1 MNKLKKLLFVLM
13 IIVLLVG
20 IKGVKAASLD
30 TVVRRNYID
39 NVWSFHYR
47 NGKVFSYGQL
57 PFNYANDKLAYCIQ
71 PETKINFDNYN
82 SYENWSIS
90 GYSDQAKRKMELYAY
105 YGYGFDGH
113 DSIKYFMATQELIWR
128 LSKDEDIV
136 WHEGDNSS
144 TPVID
149 VTYEKNEIL
158 RLVNTYGRMPAY
170 NNSVNSTYVNK
181 EIVLTD
187 SNNVYEGFDI
197 VTNLNYKRNG
207 NQLIFNIDK
216 MGSYEVLI
224 KPKLHGY
231 DKTIVY
237 DREDSPT
244 QDLATFK
251 MPDLQ
256 EGKFRINVTKTT
268 VNIYKK
274 DKETNELIKDK
285 GNKVLIN
292 NREYEFVDGVISLR
306 LGEGNY
312 TVKEINS
319 SDGYYINNDELKFT
333 VESDSGVKDIDF
345 YNEKIKGKVDIKK
358 TNEDGEFLSN
368 VKFEIY
374 DEKGNIVDEITTTNK
389 EYDSSVILPL
399 GRYTLKE
406 VKTLNGYELDN
417 KVYNVSLTNENNS
430 DPIVTK
436 KIELVNKKILCEVTF
451 ISSDELDNR
460 IETEYEVYDKDMNV
474 IYKGN
479 TKNGEAKINLTYGK
493 YYIKEISVEN
503 GYILNSEIK
512 EFEVNDNYCLSTLSI
527 NNQKA
532 VYPVTTTKYEIWPYI
547 LLVLD
552 IIGLIYVKKSN

>member
-1 MNKLKKLLFVLM
+1 MNRLKKILFVLVLM
-13 IIVLLVG
+13 ILLIG
-20 IKGVKAASLD
+20 IEGVKAASLD
-30 TVVRRNYID
+30 TVVKRNYID

-82 SYENWSIS
+82 SYDNWSIS
-90 GYSDQAKRKMELYAY
+90 GYSDQAKKKMELYAY

-113 DSIKYFMATQELIWR
+113 DSIKYYMATQELIWR

-136 WHEGDNSS
+136 WHTGDNSS
-144 TPVID
+144 TPLID
-149 VTYEKNEIL
+149 ISYEKNEIL
-158 RLVNTYGRMPAY
+158 RLVDTYGRMPAY

-216 MGSYEVLI
+216 MGSYEILI
-224 KPKLHGY
+224 KPKEHGY
-231 DKTIVY
+231 DKTVVY
-237 DREDSPT
+237 DRVDSPT
-244 QDLATFK
+244 QDLASFK
-251 MPDLQ
+251 MPVLQ

-292 NREYEFVDGVISLR
+292 DREYEFVDGVISLR

-319 SDGYYINNDELKFT
+319 SDGYYINNNELKFT
-333 VESDSGVKDIDF
+333 VESNSGVKDIDF

-358 TNEDGEFLSN
+358 INEDGELLSN

-374 DEKGNIVDEITTTNK
+374 DEKGNKVDEVTTTNK

-417 KVYNVSLTNENNS
+417 KVYNVSLTNDNNK

-474 IYKGN
+474 VYKGN
-479 TKNGEAKINLTYGK
+479 TKNGEAKISLTYGK

-503 GYILNSEIK
+503 GYILNDELK
-512 EFEVNDNYCLSTLSI
+512 EFVVNDNYCLSTLSI

>member
-1 MNKLKKLLFVLM
+1 MNRLKKILFVLVLM
-13 IIVLLVG
+13 ILLIG

-30 TVVRRNYID
+30 TVVKRNYID

-82 SYENWSIS
+82 SYDNWSIS
-90 GYSDQAKRKMELYAY
+90 GYSDQAKKKMELYAY

-113 DSIKYFMATQELIWR
+113 DSIKYYMATQELIWR

-136 WHEGDNSS
+136 WHTGDNSS

-149 VTYEKNEIL
+149 ISYEKNEIL
-158 RLVNTYGRMPAY
+158 RLVDTYGRMPAY

-216 MGSYEVLI
+216 MGSYEILI
-224 KPKLHGY
+224 KPKEHGY
-231 DKTIVY
+231 DKTVVY

-244 QDLATFK
+244 QDLASFK

-292 NREYEFVDGVISLR
+292 DREYEFVDGVISLR

-312 TVKEINS
+312 IVKEINS
-319 SDGYYINNDELKFT
+319 SNGYYINNNELKFT
-333 VESDSGVKDIDF
+333 VESNSGIKDIDF

-358 TNEDGEFLSN
+358 INEDGELLSN

-374 DEKGNIVDEITTTNK
+374 DEKGNKVDEVTTTNK

-417 KVYNVSLTNENNS
+417 KVYNVSLTNDNNK

-474 IYKGN
+474 VYKGN

-503 GYILNSEIK
+503 GYILNDELK
-512 EFEVNDNYCLSTLSI
+512 EFEVNDNYCLSTLTI

-552 IIGLIYVKKSN
+552 AIGLIYVKKSN

>member
-1 MNKLKKLLFVLM
+1 MNRLKKILFVLVLM
-13 IIVLLVG
+13 ILLIG
-20 IKGVKAASLD
+20 IEGVKAASLD
-30 TVVRRNYID
+30 TVVKRNYID

-82 SYENWSIS
+82 SYDNWSIS
-90 GYSDQAKRKMELYAY
+90 GYSDQAKKKMELYAY

-113 DSIKYFMATQELIWR
+113 DSIKYYMATQELIWR

-136 WHEGDNSS
+136 WHTGDNSS

-149 VTYEKNEIL
+149 VSFEKNEIL
-158 RLVNTYGRMPAY
+158 RLVDTYGRMPAY
-170 NNSVNSTYVNK
+170 NNSVNSTYVNR

-216 MGSYEVLI
+216 MGSYEILI
-224 KPKLHGY
+224 KPKEHSY
-231 DKTIVY
+231 DKTVVY

-244 QDLATFK
+244 QDLASFK

-292 NREYEFVDGVISLR
+292 DREYEFVDGVISLR
-306 LGEGNY
+306 LGEDNY

-319 SDGYYINNDELKFT
+319 SDEYYINNNELKFT

-358 TNEDGEFLSN
+358 TNEDGELLSN

-417 KVYNVSLTNENNS
+417 KVYNVSLTNDNNK

-474 IYKGN
+474 VYKGN

-503 GYILNSEIK
+503 GYILNDELK
-512 EFEVNDNYCLSTLSI
+512 EFEVNDNYCLSTLTI

-532 VYPVTTTKYEIWPYI
+532 VYPITTTKYEIWPYI

-552 IIGLIYVKKSN
+552 AIGLIYVKKSN

>member
-1 MNKLKKLLFVLM
+1 MNRLKKILFVLVLM
-13 IIVLLVG
+13 ILLIG
-20 IKGVKAASLD
+20 IEGVKAASLD
-30 TVVRRNYID
+30 TVVKRNYID

-82 SYENWSIS
+82 SYDNWSIS
-90 GYSDQAKRKMELYAY
+90 GYSDQAKKKMELYAY

-113 DSIKYFMATQELIWR
+113 DSIKYYMATQELIWR

-136 WHEGDNSS
+136 WHTGDNSS

-149 VTYEKNEIL
+149 ISYEKNEIL
-158 RLVNTYGRMPAY
+158 RLVDTYGRMPAY

-216 MGSYEVLI
+216 MGSYEILI
-224 KPKLHGY
+224 KPKEHGY
-231 DKTIVY
+231 DKTVVY

-244 QDLATFK
+244 QDLASFE
-251 MPDLQ
+251 MPVLQ

-292 NREYEFVDGVISLR
+292 DREYEFVDGVISLR

-319 SDGYYINNDELKFT
+319 SDGYYINNNELKFT
-333 VESDSGVKDIDF
+333 VESNSGVKDIDF

-358 TNEDGEFLSN
+358 INEDGELLSN

-374 DEKGNIVDEITTTNK
+374 DEKGNKVDEVTTTNK

-417 KVYNVSLTNENNS
+417 KVYNVSLTNDNNK

-474 IYKGN
+474 VYKGN
-479 TKNGEAKINLTYGK
+479 TKNGEAKISLTYGK

-503 GYILNSEIK
+503 GYILNDELK
-512 EFEVNDNYCLSTLSI
+512 EFVVNDNYCLSTLSI

-552 IIGLIYVKKSN
+552 VIGLIYVKKSN

>member
-1 MNKLKKLLFVLM
+1 MNKLKKLLFVLVIM
-13 IIVLLVG
+13 ILLVG

-30 TVVRRNYID
+30 TFVRRNYID

-57 PFNYANDKLAYCIQ
+57 PFNYTNDKLAYCIQ

-82 SYENWSIS
+82 SYDDWSIS
-90 GYSDQAKRKMELYAY
+90 GYSDQAKKKMELYAY

-113 DSIKYFMATQELIWR
+113 DSIKYYMATQELIWR

-136 WHEGDNSS
+136 WHTGDNSS

-149 VTYEKNEIL
+149 VSYEKNEIL
-158 RLVNTYGRMPAY
+158 RLVDTYGRMPAY
-170 NNSVNSTYVNK
+170 NNTTNSTYVNK

-197 VTNLNYKRNG
+197 VTNLDYKRNG

-216 MGSYEVLI
+216 MGSYEILI
-224 KPKLHGY
+224 KPKEHGY
-231 DKTIVY
+231 DKTVVY

-251 MPDLQ
+251 APDLQ

-306 LGEGNY
+306 LGEGEY

-319 SDGYYINNDELKFT
+319 SDGYYINSEELKFT

-358 TNEDGEFLSN
+358 TNEDGELLSN

-374 DEKGNIVDEITTTNK
+374 DENGKKIDEVITTNK

-399 GRYTLKE
+399 GKYTLKE

-460 IETEYEVYDKDMNV
+460 IETDYEVYDKDMNV
-474 IYKGN
+474 VYKGN
-479 TKNGEAKINLTYGK
+479 TKNGEDKINLTYGK

-503 GYILNSEIK
+503 GYILNDELK
-512 EFEVNDNYCLSTLSI
+512 EFEVNDNYCLSTLTI

-532 VYPVTTTKYEIWPYI
+532 IYPVTTTKYEIWPYI